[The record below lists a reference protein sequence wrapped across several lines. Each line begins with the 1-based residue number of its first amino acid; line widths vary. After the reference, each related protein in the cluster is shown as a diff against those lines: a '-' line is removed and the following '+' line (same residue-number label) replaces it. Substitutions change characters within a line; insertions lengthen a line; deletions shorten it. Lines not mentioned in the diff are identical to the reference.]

1 MRIKILTQDIISKI
15 AAGEVIEN
23 PSSVIKELIDN
34 SIDANSSKIEIEI
47 KNGGKDYIRVS
58 DDGNGILDKDLK
70 IAFSRHATSKLS
82 DISEV
87 NKIQSMGFRGEALP
101 SIATVSNVSLISKTI
116 NQAHA
121 YSINVNFGNIT
132 NYNPESRVDGT
143 TVVVTDLFGNMP
155 ARRKFL
161 KSSRSESKKN
171 YDLIKKYSLCYPNIK
186 FVVISDGR
194 KYIETPGT
202 GNLKDIFP
210 ILFDINTSNSMIEI
224 NHNSNELELTG
235 YVSNVNI
242 RKSSNTNV
250 HCFIN
255 NRVIK
260 NKIFHYAID
269 RAYDSLLVKGD
280 HPICVLNINIDPNL
294 IDLNVHPSKNEI
306 KIREERELFSMIEKQ
321 IRLSLINSD
330 IVRDDTTN
338 DFFSINSQSL
348 KDTETSNL
356 QNITKKSITN
366 IRHPENSVQYSQN
379 SFNDFLTSDVNKLD
393 LLKEFV
399 LLGQVNNSFIVG
411 EYKNEISIIDQH
423 AAHERINYEKLLY
436 SPEKALVSQELLN
449 PIILNLSADE
459 DIWVQDNI
467 DFFIHSGFE
476 IESFGIANQ
485 LIIRKLPLQFTKGNL
500 EQKIYKYIIELKN
513 NSKTSEDE
521 RKKTLACHASIE
533 FGDSLTNTEIFT
545 LIEELSSCQ
554 EPWTCP
560 HGRPTLIKID
570 NQQLLKLFQRI

>member
-47 KNGGKDYIRVS
+47 KNGGKDYIRLS
-58 DDGNGILDKDLK
+58 DNGIGILDEDLK

-82 DISEV
+82 DISDV

-101 SIATVSNVSLISKTI
+101 SIATVSNVLLVSKTI
-116 NQAHA
+116 NQSHA
-121 YSINVNFGNIT
+121 YGINVNFGNIT
-132 NYNPESRVDGT
+132 KYKPESRVDGT
-143 TVVVTDLFGNMP
+143 TVTVTDLFGNMP

-186 FVVISDGR
+186 FIVISDGR

-202 GNLKDIFP
+202 GNLKDLFP
-210 ILFDINTSNSMIEI
+210 ILFDINTSNSMIKI
-224 NHNSNELELTG
+224 NHNSNDLELTG

-242 RKSSNTNV
+242 RKSSNVNV

-260 NKIFHYAID
+260 NRIFHYAIE

-280 HPICVLNINIDPNL
+280 HPICVLNIELDPNL

-306 KIREERELFSMIEKQ
+306 KIREERELFSIIEKQ
-321 IRLSLINSD
+321 IRLSLINSEIASD
-330 IVRDDTTN
+330 NTTI
-338 DFFSINSQSL
+338 DFFNINSQSL
-348 KDTETSNL
+348 NNKDTNKL
-356 QNITKKSITN
+356 QNIRN
-366 IRHPENSVQYSQN
+366 IRSIENTVQYPQN
-379 SFNDFLTSDVNKLD
+379 SFNDFFTSNVNKID
-393 LLKEFV
+393 LLKEFI
-399 LLGQVNNSFIVG
+399 LLGQVNNSYIVG

-423 AAHERINYEKLLY
+423 AAHERVNYEKLIY
-436 SPEKALVSQELLN
+436 STEKKIVSQELLN
-449 PIILNLSADE
+449 PIILNLSAEE

-467 DFFIHSGFE
+467 EFFINNGFE

-485 LIIRKLPLQFTKGNL
+485 IIIRKLPLQFTKGNL

-513 NSKTSEDE
+513 NSKNSEDE

-533 FGDSLTNTEIFT
+533 FGDSLTNAEIFN

-570 NQQLLKLFQRI
+570 NQQLLKLFQRV

>member
-47 KNGGKDYIRVS
+47 KNGGKDYIRLS
-58 DDGNGILDKDLK
+58 DDGKGILDEDLK

-82 DISEV
+82 DISDV

-101 SIATVSNVSLISKTI
+101 SIATVSNVLLVSKTI
-116 NQAHA
+116 NQSHA
-121 YSINVNFGNIT
+121 YGINVNFGNIT
-132 NYNPESRVDGT
+132 KYKPESRVDGT
-143 TVVVTDLFGNMP
+143 TVTVTDLFGNMP

-161 KSSRSESKKN
+161 KSTRSESKKN

-186 FVVISDGR
+186 FIVISDGR

-202 GNLKDIFP
+202 GNLKDLFP
-210 ILFDINTSNSMIEI
+210 ILFDINTSNSMIKI
-224 NHNSNELELTG
+224 NHKSNDIELTG

-242 RKSSNTNV
+242 RKSSNVNV

-260 NKIFHYAID
+260 NRIFHYAIE

-280 HPICVLNINIDPNL
+280 HPICVLNIELDPNL

-306 KIREERELFSMIEKQ
+306 KIREERELFSIIEKQ
-321 IRLSLINSD
+321 IRLSLINSEIASD
-330 IVRDDTTN
+330 NTTI
-338 DFFSINSQSL
+338 DFFNINSQSL
-348 KDTETSNL
+348 NNKDTNKL
-356 QNITKKSITN
+356 QNIRN
-366 IRHPENSVQYSQN
+366 IRSIENTVQYPQN
-379 SFNDFLTSDVNKLD
+379 SFNDFFTSNVNKID
-393 LLKEFV
+393 LLKEFI
-399 LLGQVNNSFIVG
+399 LLGQVNNSYIVG

-423 AAHERINYEKLLY
+423 AAHERVNYEKLLY
-436 SPEKALVSQELLN
+436 STEKKIVSQELLN
-449 PIILNLSADE
+449 PIILNLSAEE

-467 DFFIHSGFE
+467 EFFINNGFE

-485 LIIRKLPLQFTKGNL
+485 IIIRKLPLQFTKGNL

-513 NSKTSEDE
+513 NSKNSEDE

-533 FGDSLTNTEIFT
+533 FGDSLTNAEIFN

-570 NQQLLKLFQRI
+570 NQQLLKLFQRV

>member
-47 KNGGKDYIRVS
+47 KNGGKDYIRLS
-58 DDGNGILDKDLK
+58 DNGIGILDEDLK

-82 DISEV
+82 DISDV

-101 SIATVSNVSLISKTI
+101 SIATVSNVLLVSKTI
-116 NQAHA
+116 NQSHA
-121 YSINVNFGNIT
+121 YGINVNFGNIT
-132 NYNPESRVDGT
+132 KYKPESRVDGT
-143 TVVVTDLFGNMP
+143 TVTVTDLFGNMP

-186 FVVISDGR
+186 FIVISDGR

-202 GNLKDIFP
+202 GNLKDLFP
-210 ILFDINTSNSMIEI
+210 ILFDINTSNSMIKI
-224 NHNSNELELTG
+224 NHNSNDLELTG

-242 RKSSNTNV
+242 RKSSNVNV

-260 NKIFHYAID
+260 NRIFHYAIE

-280 HPICVLNINIDPNL
+280 HPICVLNIELDPNL

-306 KIREERELFSMIEKQ
+306 KIREERELFSIIEKQ
-321 IRLSLINSD
+321 IRLSLINSEISSD
-330 IVRDDTTN
+330 NTTI
-338 DFFSINSQSL
+338 DFFNINSQSL
-348 KDTETSNL
+348 NNKDSNKL
-356 QNITKKSITN
+356 QNIRN
-366 IRHPENSVQYSQN
+366 IRSIENTVQYPQN
-379 SFNDFLTSDVNKLD
+379 SFNDFFTSNVNKID
-393 LLKEFV
+393 LLKEFI
-399 LLGQVNNSFIVG
+399 LLGQVNNSYIVG

-423 AAHERINYEKLLY
+423 AAHERVNYEKLIY
-436 SPEKALVSQELLN
+436 STEKKIVSQELLN
-449 PIILNLSADE
+449 PIILNLSAEE

-467 DFFIHSGFE
+467 EFFINNGFE

-485 LIIRKLPLQFTKGNL
+485 IIIRKLPLQFTKGNL

-513 NSKTSEDE
+513 NSKNSEDE

-533 FGDSLTNTEIFT
+533 FGDSLTNAEIFN

-570 NQQLLKLFQRI
+570 NQQLLKLFQRV

>member
-47 KNGGKDYIRVS
+47 KNGGKDYIRLS
-58 DDGNGILDKDLK
+58 DDGKGILDEDLK

-82 DISEV
+82 DISDV

-101 SIATVSNVSLISKTI
+101 SIATVSNVLLVSKTI
-116 NQAHA
+116 NQSHA
-121 YSINVNFGNIT
+121 YGINVNFGNIT
-132 NYNPESRVDGT
+132 KYKPESRVDGT
-143 TVVVTDLFGNMP
+143 TVTVTDLFGNMP

-186 FVVISDGR
+186 FIVISDGR

-202 GNLKDIFP
+202 GNLKDLFP
-210 ILFDINTSNSMIEI
+210 ILFDINTSNSMIKI
-224 NHNSNELELTG
+224 NHNSNDLELTG

-242 RKSSNTNV
+242 RKSSNVNV

-260 NKIFHYAID
+260 NRIFHYAIE

-280 HPICVLNINIDPNL
+280 HPICVLNIELDPDL

-306 KIREERELFSMIEKQ
+306 KIREERELFSIIEKQ
-321 IRLSLINSD
+321 IRLSLINSEIASD
-330 IVRDDTTN
+330 NTTI
-338 DFFSINSQSL
+338 DFFNINSQSL
-348 KDTETSNL
+348 NNKDTNKL
-356 QNITKKSITN
+356 QNIRN
-366 IRHPENSVQYSQN
+366 IRSIENTVQYPQN
-379 SFNDFLTSDVNKLD
+379 SFNDFFTSNVNKID
-393 LLKEFV
+393 LLKEFI
-399 LLGQVNNSFIVG
+399 LLGQVNNSYIVG

-423 AAHERINYEKLLY
+423 AAHERVNYEKLLY
-436 SPEKALVSQELLN
+436 STEKKIVSQELLN
-449 PIILNLSADE
+449 PIILNLSAEE

-467 DFFIHSGFE
+467 EFFINNGFE

-485 LIIRKLPLQFTKGNL
+485 IIIRKLPLQFTKGNL

-513 NSKTSEDE
+513 NSKNSEDE

-533 FGDSLTNTEIFT
+533 FGDSLTNAEIFN

-570 NQQLLKLFQRI
+570 NQQLLKLFQRV

>member
-47 KNGGKDYIRVS
+47 KNGGKDYIRLS
-58 DDGNGILDKDLK
+58 DNGIGILDEDLK

-82 DISEV
+82 DISDV

-101 SIATVSNVSLISKTI
+101 SIATVSNVLLVSKTI
-116 NQAHA
+116 NQSHA
-121 YSINVNFGNIT
+121 YGINVNFGNIT
-132 NYNPESRVDGT
+132 KYKPESRVDGT
-143 TVVVTDLFGNMP
+143 TVTVTDLFGNMP

-186 FVVISDGR
+186 FIVISDGR

-202 GNLKDIFP
+202 GNLKDLFP
-210 ILFDINTSNSMIEI
+210 ILFDINTSNSMIKI
-224 NHNSNELELTG
+224 NHNSNDLELTG

-242 RKSSNTNV
+242 RKSSNVNV

-260 NKIFHYAID
+260 NRIFHYAIE

-280 HPICVLNINIDPNL
+280 HPICVLNIELDPDL

-306 KIREERELFSMIEKQ
+306 KIREERELFSIIEKQ
-321 IRLSLINSD
+321 IRLSLINSEISSD
-330 IVRDDTTN
+330 NTTI
-338 DFFSINSQSL
+338 DFFNINSQSL
-348 KDTETSNL
+348 NNKDSNKL
-356 QNITKKSITN
+356 QNIRN
-366 IRHPENSVQYSQN
+366 IRSIENTVQYPQN
-379 SFNDFLTSDVNKLD
+379 SFNDFFTSNVNKID
-393 LLKEFV
+393 LLKEFI
-399 LLGQVNNSFIVG
+399 LLGQVNNSYIVG

-423 AAHERINYEKLLY
+423 AAHERVNYEKLLY
-436 SPEKALVSQELLN
+436 STEKKIVSQELLN
-449 PIILNLSADE
+449 PIILNLSAEE

-467 DFFIHSGFE
+467 EFFINNGFE

-485 LIIRKLPLQFTKGNL
+485 IIIRKLPLQFTKGNL

-513 NSKTSEDE
+513 NSKNSEDE

-533 FGDSLTNTEIFT
+533 FGDSLTNAEIFN

-570 NQQLLKLFQRI
+570 NQQLLKLFQRV